1 MLFND
6 TLFTNPG
13 SRIIELH
20 CLENVIQKLH
30 WFTSVS
36 MPISHSPL
44 PHLELIM
51 VLVVVNDMRCRC
63 QLCLERG
70 GGHMEGRGE

>member
-13 SRIIELH
+13 LRIIKLH

-30 WFTSVS
+30 WFTSES
-36 MPISHSPL
+36 MPICHSPL
-44 PHLELIM
+44 PHPKLIM
-51 VLVVVNDMRCRC
+51 AVMKNNMRCRC

-70 GGHMEGRGE
+70 GGHVEGRGE